1 MTMIL
6 PAPGGTYICICICIC
21 LCKFI
26 GHLYI
31 SVCICMYLYICTH
44 IYIQICKIIK
54 DDVMTMI
61 LPAPG
66 GVYIYMHIFM

>member
-6 PAPGGTYICICICIC
+6 PAPGGIYICIY

-26 GHLYI
+26 GYLYI
-31 SVCICMYLYICTH
+31 YVCIYMYLYICTH
-44 IYIQICKIIK
+44 IYIQIYKIIK

-66 GVYIYMHIFM
+66 GVYIYVHMFM